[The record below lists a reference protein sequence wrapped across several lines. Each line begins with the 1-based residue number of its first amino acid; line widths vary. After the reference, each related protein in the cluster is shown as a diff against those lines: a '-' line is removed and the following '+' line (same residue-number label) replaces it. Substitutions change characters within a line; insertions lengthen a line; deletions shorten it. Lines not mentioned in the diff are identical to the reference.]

1 MRYAMLVL
9 TLLFLVSLA
18 TGAAFQN
25 PQETPAQPLYRPTG
39 TEATLVGMITVN
51 GEVPKPKALDMW
63 ADPVCI
69 ELNRGSDKT
78 DFLLTNNQQL
88 LNAFVYVK
96 SGEPLKPYRFE
107 VPESEVVLTH
117 KNCRYVPHVLGIRAG
132 QRLSIVN
139 NDPTVHNTH
148 PVPKLNPEWNM
159 SQAVGSEP
167 FIKTFRRPEQ
177 FIFIKDNQ
185 HPWEKAYLGVFDH
198 PFFAVSDAMGNYE
211 IRGLPPGTY
220 KLGAWH
226 ELLGEQEIEIT
237 VTAGENR
244 RLDFTFE
251 VPAKIGSRLE

>member
-1 MRYAMLVL
+1 MRYATLVL
-9 TLLFLVSLA
+9 ILLFLVSLS
-18 TGAAFQN
+18 TAASFQN
-25 PQETPAQPLYRPTG
+25 PQETPAKPLYKPTG
-39 TEATLVGMITVN
+39 NEATLTGTITAN
-51 GEVPKPKALDMW
+51 GEIPKAHIVDLS
-63 ADPVCI
+63 ADPLCALPNG
-69 ELNRGSDKT
+69 EKFET
-78 DFLLTNNQQL
+78 DFLLTNNQRL

-96 SGEPLKPYRFE
+96 SGEPLKAFRFE
-107 VPESEVVLTH
+107 VPEAEVVLEH
-117 KNCRYVPHVLGIRAG
+117 KNCRYSPHVLGLRTG

-139 NDPTVHNTH
+139 KDQTTHNTH

-167 FIKTFRRPEQ
+167 FTKTFKRAEQ
-177 FIFIKDNQ
+177 FIFFKDNQ

-198 PFFAVSDAMGNYE
+198 PFFAVSDAFGNYE

-237 VTAGENR
+237 VAAGENR

-251 VPAKIGSRLE
+251 VPAKTDSRAN

>member
-1 MRYAMLVL
+1 MRYATLVL
-9 TLLFLVSLA
+9 TLLFFVSLS
-18 TGAAFQN
+18 TGASFQK
-25 PQETPAQPLYRPTG
+25 PQESPAKPLYKPTG
-39 TEATLVGMITVN
+39 NEATLVGMITVN
-51 GEVPKPKALDMW
+51 GEVPKPKPLDMW

-69 ELNRGSDKT
+69 DLNRGKNKT

-88 LNAFVYVK
+88 LNAFIYVK
-96 SGEPLKPYRFE
+96 SGEPLNAYGFE
-107 VPESEVVLTH
+107 VPESEVVLEH
-117 KNCRYVPHVLGIRAG
+117 KNCRYSPHVLGIRTG

-167 FIKTFRRPEQ
+167 FIKTFKRAEQ

-226 ELLGEQEIEIT
+226 ELLGEQEIEIK
-237 VTAGENR
+237 VAAGENR

-251 VPAKIGSRLE
+251 VPAKTDSRVN